1 MSQYLVFSAMTRTA
15 AVFLLTR
22 LATEL
27 LLRPPGRPG
36 KMLA

>member
-1 MSQYLVFSAMTRTA
+1 MVQYLVFSAMTRTA

-27 LLRPPGRPG
+27 LLRPGRPG